1 MLIWDRQELAR
12 KDKGLR
18 MFGQLIMNKTF
29 LVLFIRTLESNR
41 YFSMRDRVN
50 VASLIMVT
58 LQSRM
63 EYCTDILKTFYNSTN
78 DQIKVR
84 ALVGL
89 CKLGASGGSDGD
101 GSTTKLA
108 EACRRFL
115 VNPQKDFDLR
125 RWAAEGLSFLT
136 MDAEVKEKLVEDEPA
151 LRYLNFFVELLEIY
165 YYCHTFLGL

>member
-1 MLIWDRQELAR
+1 MIWDRQDLAR

-63 EYCTDILKTFYNSTN
+63 EYCTDILKTLLADLIGRCMDGKSHPKLLLRRTESVAEKMLSSWFTFLLQCDTQTERSGKRFPG
-78 DQIKVR
+78 KVR
-84 ALVGL
+84 GRVQGHWTEEH
-89 CKLGASGGSDGD
+89 G
-101 GSTTKLA
+101 
-108 EACRRFL
+108 
-115 VNPQKDFDLR
+115 
-125 RWAAEGLSFLT
+125 
-136 MDAEVKEKLVEDEPA
+136 
-151 LRYLNFFVELLEIY
+151 
-165 YYCHTFLGL
+165 